1 MDSGMDARLVN
12 IETSVAH
19 IKGDVA
25 DIKTDIGIMR
35 GDINTMRGDIG
46 IMRGDIGI
54 MRGELTTLTGQVGA
68 LISRVDIFIEQGAAT
83 HADVTTLNGRLDA
96 LNANALDRIE
106 KLNRLPTKRWL
117 AALFVIFV
125 LILAAIFTVL
135 PIFV

>member
-35 GDINTMRGDIG
+35 GDINT
-46 IMRGDIGI
+46 MRGDIGI